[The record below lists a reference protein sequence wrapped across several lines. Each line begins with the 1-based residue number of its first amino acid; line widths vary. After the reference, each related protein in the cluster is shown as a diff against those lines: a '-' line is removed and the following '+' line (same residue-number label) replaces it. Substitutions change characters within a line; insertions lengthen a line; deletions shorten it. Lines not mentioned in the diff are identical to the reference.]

1 MTIRTLFNIILKIIG
16 LFLIKDILTTSAQAT
31 SQLLF
36 LILQFTKYNVIA
48 KVNLE
53 LIPALLL
60 LFAYGIVFYYLVFKT
75 ELIIN
80 KLKLE
85 KGFEQKIISSNIHH
99 STILSISIIVIGGL
113 ILVDQIPNFFQ
124 QLFLYFNRDST
135 IYANLY
141 NSYLIRCSVKVIIGL
156 FLIIAQKQ
164 IVNLIDRHKETK
176 TT

>member
-48 KVNLE
+48 KINLE
-53 LIPALLL
+53 LIPAILL
-60 LFAYGIVFYYLVFKT
+60 LFTYGIVFYYLVFKT

-124 QLFLYFNRDST
+124 QLFLYFNGDRV
-135 IYANLY
+135 YPNVY
-141 NSYLIRCSVKVIIGL
+141 NSYLIICGIKIIVGL